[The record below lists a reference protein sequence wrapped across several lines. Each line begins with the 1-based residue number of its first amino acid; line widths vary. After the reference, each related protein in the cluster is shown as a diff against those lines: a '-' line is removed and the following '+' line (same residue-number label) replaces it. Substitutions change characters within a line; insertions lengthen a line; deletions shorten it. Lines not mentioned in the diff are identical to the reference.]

1 MVNNKISVYIDG
13 VNMTHYVVQP
23 FKCSELLDE
32 QLDEAVISLRNC
44 PVKSIPPLTPVEIR
58 IVNEITMG
66 SATVSSQTETI
77 YMIVSGMSDSEEM
90 PVGSGRYNHDLPV
103 IECTKETER
112 VICDSVTYTND
123 LGRVYPS
130 GAKQVEPIEG

>member
-13 VNMTHYVVQP
+13 INMTHYVVQP

-44 PVKSIPPLTPVEIR
+44 PLKVIPPLTTVEIR
-58 IVNEITMG
+58 ITNEITMG
-66 SATVSSQTETI
+66 SAAVSSQTETI
-77 YMIVSGMSDSEEM
+77 YMIVSSMPDSEEM
-90 PVGSGRYNHDLPV
+90 PVGSGRYNHDLAV
-103 IECTKETER
+103 MECTKEAER
-112 VICDSVTYTND
+112 VISDSVTYTND
-123 LGRVYPS
+123 IGRVYAS